1 MNTTFKANTALFAAM
16 RHDLRRPHPFA
27 HERIGFL
34 SAGIA
39 ATDEGLLILAR
50 SYRPIS
56 DEDYLPDPSVGAMMN
71 AAAIR
76 KALQWA
82 MSERVA
88 IFNVHSHGGRG
99 VPGFSG
105 VDLRESAKYVP
116 DFFKLAASRPHGAI
130 VLSNDAAYG
139 KIWFNKSET
148 AIISK
153 FVEVGAPLRKWMAA

>member
-1 MNTTFKANTALFAAM
+1 MNTTFKANSALFAAM
-16 RHDLRRPHPFA
+16 RQDLRRPHAFA

-39 ATDEGLLILAR
+39 ATDEGLLLLAR
-50 SYRPIS
+50 SYRPIA

-71 AAAIR
+71 AVAIR

-99 VPGFSG
+99 VPGFST

-139 KIWFNKSET
+139 KIWFNKGET

>member
-1 MNTTFKANTALFAAM
+1 MNTTFKANSALFAAM
-16 RHDLRRPHPFA
+16 RQDLRRPHPFA

-50 SYRPIS
+50 SYRPIA
-56 DEDYLPDPSVGAMMN
+56 DEDYLPDSSVGAMMN

-105 VDLRESAKYVP
+105 IDLRESAKYVP

-148 AIISK
+148 SIISK
-153 FVEVGAPLRKWMAA
+153 FVEVGAPLRKWVAA